1 MDNIIDMVPDKKNKN
16 ENFELGGLIMNF
28 IEQEGINHKGKYEQT
43 PLLTKDFVKKSIEFV
58 IGKIDE
64 NLEKFTHVFPSSASV
79 DNVYQGVQNVEWTT
93 SFWTGM
99 LWLAYEFTG
108 DDKYRKIAEIQLESF
123 EKRIEQKKY
132 TATHDLGFL
141 YSLSCVAA
149 YKLTDNEKAKEIAL
163 KAADELIIRYL
174 PKAKIIQAWGD
185 LSNEKQRGRMI
196 IDCNMN
202 LPLLYW
208 ASEVTGDKKYYDIAY
223 NHAKQAQKYIVRED
237 ASTFH
242 TYYMNSETGEPIR
255 GETHQGYS
263 DDSCWSRGQAWGIY
277 GFPLSYIYTKD
288 ASFLETTSKLTNY
301 FLNRLPEDYISYW
314 DLIFTEGN
322 EERDSSAAVIAAC
335 GLLEMIKHLPETDEN
350 KKLFKNAAIIMIK
363 SLTENYTTINTPKS
377 NGVLLH
383 GVYGKP
389 NGNGIDECCIWGDY
403 YYLEALVRLY
413 KDWELY
419 W

>member
-1 MDNIIDMVPDKKNKN
+1 M
-16 ENFELGGLIMNF
+16 LS
-28 IEQEGINHKGKYEQT
+28 GK
-43 PLLTKDFVKKSIEFV
+43 
-58 IGKIDE
+58 
-64 NLEKFTHVFPSSASV
+64 
-79 DNVYQGVQNVEWTT
+79 
-93 SFWTGM
+93 
-99 LWLAYEFTG
+99 
-108 DDKYRKIAEIQLESF
+108 
-123 EKRIEQKKY
+123 
-132 TATHDLGFL
+132 
-141 YSLSCVAA
+141 
-149 YKLTDNEKAKEIAL
+149 
-163 KAADELIIRYL
+163 
-174 PKAKIIQAWGD
+174 
-185 LSNEKQRGRMI
+185 
-196 IDCNMN
+196 
-202 LPLLYW
+202 
-208 ASEVTGDKKYYDIAY
+208 
-223 NHAKQAQKYIVRED
+223 
-237 ASTFH
+237 
-242 TYYMNSETGEPIR
+242 
-255 GETHQGYS
+255 THQGYS

>member
-237 ASTFH
+237 ASTYH
-242 TYYMNSETGEPIR
+242 TYDMDP
-255 GETHQGYS
+255 
-263 DDSCWSRGQAWGIY
+263 
-277 GFPLSYIYTKD
+277 
-288 ASFLETTSKLTNY
+288 
-301 FLNRLPEDYISYW
+301 
-314 DLIFTEGN
+314 
-322 EERDSSAAVIAAC
+322 
-335 GLLEMIKHLPETDEN
+335 
-350 KKLFKNAAIIMIK
+350 
-363 SLTENYTTINTPKS
+363 
-377 NGVLLH
+377 
-383 GVYGKP
+383 
-389 NGNGIDECCIWGDY
+389 
-403 YYLEALVRLY
+403 
-413 KDWELY
+413 
-419 W
+419 